1 MTVDHLSS
9 ASDTSSQSGM
19 ADNETEAE
27 AERGSQQSELSA
39 PTAPA
44 PKKKR
49 TRTLTTPH
57 QSAVLHALLAQS
69 RFPTTAM
76 REEVGRQIGLSARKV
91 QIWFQNQRQ
100 KARRPQSDS
109 APLSRPAQFGPF
121 PSAPQSASSSHTAPD
136 VPMSESFLDTSEA
149 RASRVVPRSGPS
161 LDPGLSGPGIPGRRI
176 SPYPASSEEY
186 SRFAPAS
193 PDSTSSMP
201 NHSSR
206 GLDEFPSLTL
216 REPAPRMLAPRS
228 FLMHEGAQSPPSS
241 RVLPPIH
248 FSALESRISIDP
260 YVSPTSSFPPPHSQ
274 SSFTSIMH
282 HHEPTRYTEHRISTV
297 LGIPPPFALQPQPQ
311 WDPNSFKPFTRPEF
325 ASFSPP
331 RSTQFA
337 PGSFS
342 PGSRDR
348 IAPHISP
355 ELPPRREYHPSSGE
369 RHFASSSAPHPLNT
383 FRDIIDP
390 RGYPA
395 RESSSADDSGMRSD
409 DDEPHRNR

>member
-1 MTVDHLSS
+1 MTAEHASS

-27 AERGSQQSELSA
+27 RSHQSA
-39 PTAPA
+39 PTAGPA

-121 PSAPQSASSSHTAPD
+121 PSVPPSASSSHTAPD
-136 VPMSESFLDTSEA
+136 FSMSESLPDTPEA
-149 RASRVVPRSGPS
+149 SASRGVPRSGPS
-161 LDPGLSGPGIPGRRI
+161 LSGPGIPGQRT

-186 SRFAPAS
+186 PRLAPMS
-193 PDSTSSMP
+193 PESTSSDP
-201 NHSSR
+201 NPSSR
-206 GLDEFPSLTL
+206 GLQEFPSLTL
-216 REPAPRMLAPRS
+216 REPAPRMLAPRP
-228 FLMHEGAQSPPSS
+228 FLLHEGGQSPPSS
-241 RVLPPIH
+241 RMLPPIH
-248 FSALESRISIDP
+248 FSALESRITINP
-260 YVSPTSSFPPPHSQ
+260 YVSPTSSYPLPHSQ
-274 SSFTSIMH
+274 ASSTSVTH
-282 HHEPTRYTEHRISTV
+282 HHEPTRYTEHHISTV

-311 WDPNSFKPFTRPEF
+311 WDPNSFAPYTRPEF
-325 ASFSPP
+325 ASFSSPS
-331 RSTQFA
+331 RSTRFA
-337 PGSFS
+337 LGGFS

-348 IAPHISP
+348 FAPHVSP
-355 ELPPRREYHPSSGE
+355 ELGRRREYHASDE
-369 RHFASSSAPHPLNT
+369 RRLTSSSLPRPFNT
-383 FRDIIDP
+383 LIDP

-395 RESSSADDSGMRSD
+395 CKPSSAGNSGMRSD
-409 DDEPHRNR
+409 DD

>member
-1 MTVDHLSS
+1 MTIEHPSS

-19 ADNETEAE
+19 ADNETEPE
-27 AERGSQQSELSA
+27 QQSEISA
-39 PTAPA
+39 LTAPA

-57 QSAVLHALLAQS
+57 QSAVLHALLSQS

-136 VPMSESFLDTSEA
+136 VPMSESFPNISEA
-149 RASRVVPRSGPS
+149 SASRNPVPRSGPS
-161 LDPGLSGPGIPGRRI
+161 LDPGLSGPGIPGRRT

-186 SRFAPAS
+186 SRIAQS

-201 NHSSR
+201 NRSSR
-206 GLDEFPSLTL
+206 GLEEFPSLTL
-216 REPAPRMLAPRS
+216 REPIPRMLASRS
-228 FLMHEGAQSPPSS
+228 LLMHEGAQSPPSS
-241 RVLPPIH
+241 RMLPPIH
-248 FSALESRISIDP
+248 FSALDSRISTDP
-260 YVSPTSSFPPPHSQ
+260 YMSSTSSFPLPPSQ
-274 SSFTSIMH
+274 PSSSTSIMH
-282 HHEPTRYTEHRISTV
+282 HHEPTRHTEHRISTV

-311 WDPNSFKPFTRPEF
+311 WDPNSFAPFTRPEF
-325 ASFSPP
+325 ASFSSPS

-337 PGSFS
+337 PGSFFS

-348 IAPHISP
+348 FALHVSP
-355 ELPPRREYHPSSGE
+355 ELPHTREYHPSLGE
-369 RHFASSSAPHPLNT
+369 RQLSSSSVPRPSNT

-390 RGYPA
+390 QGYPA
-395 RESSSADDSGMRSD
+395 RESSSADHSRMRTD
-409 DDEPHRNR
+409 DDEPRQNC